1 MKLLNYFERIRKMP
15 NKANKFD
22 IRLQTVKHTIVYG
35 IKPTAGVFNT
45 KPKRRENGYIPYKLC
60 LNVFIARRRGI
71 GTVVAYTPFIF
82 NFTFRPPNSLNPF
95 SDSFCRDR
103 CC

>member
-35 IKPTAGVFNT
+35 IKPTAGV
-45 KPKRRENGYIPYKLC
+45 L
-60 LNVFIARRRGI
+60 
-71 GTVVAYTPFIF
+71 TPSQSGAKMAIF
-82 NFTFRPPNSLNPF
+82 LINYVLMSLLPAGGA
-95 SDSFCRDR
+95 SGR
-103 CC
+103 